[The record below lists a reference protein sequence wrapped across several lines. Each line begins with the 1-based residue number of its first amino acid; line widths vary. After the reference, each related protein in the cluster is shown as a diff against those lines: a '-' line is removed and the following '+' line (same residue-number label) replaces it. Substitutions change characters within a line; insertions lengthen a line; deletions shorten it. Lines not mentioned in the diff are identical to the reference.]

1 MLGAGGGEDGLL
13 TVEEISRL
21 RLDRALVVLA
31 ACRTS
36 DGTLRRGEG
45 TLSLG
50 RAFFE
55 AGARTVIANLGG
67 VRDEESAALFDRF
80 YRHIAE
86 GLPAGTALIQAKRER
101 VRAGAPAASWA
112 SYQLLG
118 DSGTI
123 PGSAR
128 AGWSRS
134 LVAMSLVGLA
144 LLSLLGRKLW
154 ARASR

>member
-1 MLGAGGGEDGLL
+1 VLG
-13 TVEEISRL
+13 
-21 RLDRALVVLA
+21 

-45 TLSLG
+45 TLSLS

-86 GLPAGTALIQAKRER
+86 GLPAGTALTLAKRER

-123 PGSAR
+123 PGEAR
-128 AGWSRS
+128 GGWNLRS
-134 LVAMSLVGLA
+134 VVAVVLVGLV
-144 LLSLLGRKLW
+144 LLTLLGRKLR